1 MSQIANSTV
10 LAAVVAGA
18 VSFIT
23 FLINRHDNRAA
34 IIDKIADDVKA
45 LRADI
50 EQGRAI
56 SARIRIL
63 TASDEVIHGVKHSQE
78 WWDQVLDDCSF
89 YDKYCLEHPGF
100 KNKKAVHAIE
110 HLNDVYVEIYKENK
124 FI

>member
-1 MSQIANSTV
+1 MEIITTIT
-10 LAAVVAGA
+10 AAVIGSTALSSLIQYF
-18 VSFIT
+18 VS
-23 FLINRHDNRAA
+23 RHDSRAET
-34 IIDKIADDVKA
+34 IDRIAEDVKE
-45 LRADI
+45 LREDI
-50 EQGRAI
+50 ERGRAI

-89 YDKYCLEHPGF
+89 YERYCGAHPDF

-110 HLNDVYVEIYKENK
+110 HLNEVYSQVYTENA